1 MPFWGFGAWNLPRI
15 LARAQASISS
25 AESRFPASYAA
36 IDSANADVDFYQP
49 LSKAYLGMYELGC
62 EGRSCSVIVMY
73 DMLGTSPR
81 IESIDGRI
89 ELFSRNVSKLGSQGL
104 PCPLGP
110 QQESLRAEAR
120 CLHASLI
127 ARHNCGVTP
136 PKNVHSD
143 CDN

>member
-1 MPFWGFGAWNLPRI
+1 MTGAFFGVRGWEPAMCDVAPGLEPRI
-15 LARAQASISS
+15 LARTQASISS

-81 IESIDGRI
+81 IENIDGRI
-89 ELFSRNVSKLGSQGL
+89 ELYFFRNVSKLDWPSL
-104 PCPLGP
+104 PTR
-110 QQESLRAEAR
+110 STTRV
-120 CLHASLI
+120 AS
-127 ARHNCGVTP
+127 
-136 PKNVHSD
+136 S
-143 CDN
+143 